1 MCLKKQGLPGRCRN
15 QGSYTPG
22 QYPPKEAGI
31 RAKCRAK
38 DTREKGKQGN
48 MEEARDILG
57 IVVGEVAK
65 EDGVCLL
72 VKHTV
77 YHSGEAEVAYIVER
91 REGNVVSGDWNMEK
105 VYESPIAAPAVELYQ
120 ILASMGAPLVEWQ
133 EEWLR
138 QEGTRVEFR
147 VVMPREEGAKVCPK
161 PGQKP
166 KGK

>member
-1 MCLKKQGLPGRCRN
+1 MEQGR
-15 QGSYTPG
+15 
-22 QYPPKEAGI
+22 K
-31 RAKCRAK
+31 
-38 DTREKGKQGN
+38 
-48 MEEARDILG
+48 ILG
-57 IVVGEVAK
+57 TMVGEVAR
-65 EDGVCLL
+65 EEGVCLL

-105 VYESPIAAPAVELYQ
+105 VYESPIAAPAVELYE
-120 ILASMGAPLVEWQ
+120 ILAGVQEPLIEWQ
-133 EEWLR
+133 EEWVR
-138 QEGTRVEFR
+138 EPGTRVEFR